1 MTLRTDVAELGMR
14 HYLFFSGQLDSLDD
28 RELLSR
34 YASTNISTNISG
46 ATTPRMGPS
55 PGLSSRRASQP
66 AAA

>member
-1 MTLRTDVAELGMR
+1 VTLRTDVAELGMR

-34 YASTNISTNISG
+34 YASTNISG